1 MATAAGSG
9 VVLAYP
15 ILWLIDGSTSGLV
28 VGMMLAALLQA
39 ATYGPLA
46 ALLTEM
52 FGTNVRYTGA
62 SIGYQMAAMLGGG
75 FTPLIATELQSL
87 GGGSAWVSA
96 FLAICFAITVA
107 SVLLI
112 GETSRRDLSGG
123 QQPPTRGTIRTAGPV
138 GAGGNPPKR
147 LRKAADERRETRLRM
162 SIYLPIVGCVA
173 WVPVF
178 IRRMRAEMG
187 RTEWGF

>member
-1 MATAAGSG
+1 M
-9 VVLAYP
+9 VV
-15 ILWLIDGSTSGLV
+15 
-28 VGMMLAALLQA
+28 AALLQA

-75 FTPLIATELQSL
+75 FTPLIATGLQSL

-96 FLAICFAITVA
+96 FLAICFAITLA

-123 QQPPTRGTIRTAGPV
+123 QQPPTHGTIRTVGPV
-138 GAGGNPPKR
+138 GAGGIPPNVSGKPPMSGGKR
-147 LRKAADERRETRLRM
+147 GLRM
-162 SIYLPIVGCVA
+162 SIYLPIVGCFA
-173 WVPVF
+173 WTPVLV
-178 IRRMRAEMG
+178 RRTRAKMG
-187 RTEWGF
+187 RTKWGF